1 MHAGK
6 NVAASAVAPR
16 PGRVDWWLAALMVA
30 ALTIFALSTLLRAP
44 GRSLWWADYVLYD
57 LVYAG
62 AALLCLSRA
71 RRHHAQRGA
80 WLALG
85 VSLAVTICGDAYYS
99 WLDARDLDIP
109 YPSWADLFYLLFFPA
124 AFVGIALLIRAR
136 VPRFL
141 PSMWLDGLV
150 AGLGLAALAYAFAF
164 DRLVGFGGEPP
175 LATVVNLAYP
185 VGDLVL
191 VVMLTAAVVMVGTMA
206 DRTWWLLVSGLV
218 CYAVADVAYALLVA
232 ADSYRTGGL
241 LDACW
246 PAAATLIGLAAMTSP
261 RDPAHRTPRWWSQM
275 LVPGT
280 MAVGALGLLAYG
292 QQGQLPILSGALAV
306 ATLLTASGR
315 VALTWRE
322 VAGVA
327 EVRRQARTD
336 ELTGLLNRRAFG
348 TELERALENRGPTE
362 MVSVLMFDLDRFK
375 EVNDALGHGVGDMLL
390 TLIGPRV
397 AGALRDGDVL
407 ARLGGDEFA
416 VILTG
421 HTDPEVASVVA
432 ERIIQSLHRPFDLP
446 EISLHVGASI
456 GLALC
461 PDHAAD
467 AAVLMRQADV
477 AMYDAKAA
485 GGGHRVY
492 NPAND
497 KHSRDRLQTIE
508 QLRGAIVRGE
518 LVLHYQP
525 QIDLA
530 DGSVH
535 GVEALARWN
544 HPELGILSPDRFLA
558 LAEQAGLMRPFT
570 QHVLEQAL
578 HQLGT
583 WRRDGL
589 DLSVSVNISVS
600 NLLDAD
606 LLVQVGNALERHDVP
621 PDRLCL
627 EITETT
633 LMADPL
639 RARQILC
646 ALHDHGVRVAVDDY
660 GTGYSSLA
668 YLRDLAV
675 HELKLDRGFIGNVR
689 VDDRASAIVR
699 STVDLA
705 HSLGLSL
712 VAEGVEDEETAQ
724 LIATFG
730 CDVAQGYLYSRP
742 LPPHELE
749 AWLALRSYA
758 TKR

>member
-1 MHAGK
+1 MHTGTDAAAR
-6 NVAASAVAPR
+6 VAAPR
-16 PGRVDWWLAALMVA
+16 PHRADWWLVAVTVA
-30 ALTIFALSTLLRAP
+30 ALAVFTLSTLLRTP
-44 GRSLWWADYVLYD
+44 GQSLWWADYVLYD
-57 LVYAG
+57 LIYAG
-62 AALLCLSRA
+62 AALSCLSRA
-71 RRHHAQRGA
+71 RRHPAQRGA

-85 VSLAVTICGDAYYS
+85 GSLAVTICGDVYYS
-99 WLDARDLDIP
+99 WLDARDVTIP

-124 AFVGIALLIRAR
+124 AFVGVALLIRAR

-150 AGLGLAALAYAFAF
+150 AGFGLAALAYTLAF
-164 DRLVGFGGEPP
+164 DDLVGFWGEPP

-191 VVMLTAAVVMVGTMA
+191 IVMLSAAVVMVGKLA

-218 CYAVADVAYALLVA
+218 CYAVADVTYALLLAVG
-232 ADSYRTGGL
+232 SYRVGGF

-246 PAAATLIGLAAMTSP
+246 PAAATLIGLAAVTSP
-261 RDPAHRTPRWWSQM
+261 HEAAHRAPRWWSQV
-275 LVPGT
+275 LIPGT
-280 MAVGALGLLAYG
+280 MAAGALGLLVYG
-292 QQGQLPILSGALAV
+292 QREQLPLLAVGLAV
-306 ATLLTASGR
+306 ATLLTASAR

-348 TELERALENRGPTE
+348 TELEHALEQRGPKK

-375 EVNDALGHGVGDMLL
+375 EVNDALGHGVGDLLL

-416 VILTG
+416 VILSG

-432 ERIIQSLHRPFDLP
+432 ERIIRSLSSPFDLP
-446 EISLHVGASI
+446 EISLHIGASI
-456 GLALC
+456 GMASC
-461 PDHAAD
+461 PDHADD

-497 KHSRDRLQTIE
+497 QHSRDRLQTIE

-544 HPELGILSPDRFLA
+544 HPELGILTPDRFLA

-578 HQLGT
+578 RQLGA
-583 WRRDGL
+583 WRENGL
-589 DLSVSVNISVS
+589 DLGVAVNISVS
-600 NLLDAD
+600 NLLDVD
-606 LLVQVGNALERHDVP
+606 LLVQVGNALERHGVP

-633 LMADPL
+633 LMADPS
-639 RARQILC
+639 RARQILA
-646 ALHDHGVRVAVDDY
+646 ALHERGVRVAVDDY

-675 HELKLDRGFIGNVR
+675 HELKLDRGFISNVW

-712 VAEGVEDEETAQ
+712 VAEGVEDEKSARLLEM
-724 LIATFG
+724 FG
-730 CDVAQGYLYSRP
+730 CDVAQGYHYSRP
-742 LPPHELE
+742 LPPEELE
-749 AWLALRSYA
+749 DWVRLHSHA